1 MNVLVGAAALTATAP
16 CLGAGVQL
24 HRPALL
30 DAVAVPNF
38 SPLRP
43 EPRALSPSLEKSL
56 ALRGGADAMEIVVKL
71 LKTFVKILTAPLWFF
86 DKVDKEAFVL
96 SIPLP
101 IRKQLLRIMFWPTLW
116 WTILLHNLMP
126 DKRRWYDRV
135 DPRVII
141 GALPLKRHLEMLAR
155 VERVTGIINFC
166 DEFGGHAE
174 YERVGMRQ
182 LRLPTL
188 DYCSPTAQQL
198 EAGLDF
204 IRRQPPGASV
214 YVHCKAGRGRAGTML
229 MAYLIEDKGLN
240 PQEAQ
245 EALSAARPHVS
256 PRLWKRPS
264 VRELHRR
271 VQQRTLMRAQQAA
284 QAEAANQ
291 QRHQQQQAAAAAQ
304 YQAAAAQQQ
313 QAAMAAQA
321 AAAQAAAAQAAA
333 AQAAQ
338 QAAGDAGGESKA

>member
-1 MNVLVGAAALTATAP
+1 MTRDLLEPDSLVAESSRRIR
-16 CLGAGVQL
+16 
-24 HRPALL
+24 RP
-30 DAVAVPNF
+30 
-38 SPLRP
+38 
-43 EPRALSPSLEKSL
+43 LEKSL
-56 ALRGGADAMEIVVKL
+56 ALRGGDSPVEVLTTLMKAL
-71 LKTFVKILTAPLWFF
+71 VKILTAPLWFF

-166 DEFGGHAE
+166 DEFAGHGD

-204 IRRQPPGASV
+204 IRRQPPGATV

-229 MAYLIEDKGLN
+229 MAYLIDDKGMN

-245 EALSAARPHVS
+245 QALSAARPHVS

-271 VQQRTLMRAQQAA
+271 VQQRALM
-284 QAEAANQ
+284 
-291 QRHQQQQAAAAAQ
+291 QQQQQ
-304 YQAAAAQQQ
+304 QQQNYRAAAQQQ
-313 QAAMAAQA
+313 Q
-321 AAAQAAAAQAAA
+321 
-333 AQAAQ
+333 Q
-338 QAAGDAGGESKA
+338 QQQK

>member
-1 MNVLVGAAALTATAP
+1 MEVV
-16 CLGAGVQL
+16 VQL
-24 HRPALL
+24 LKA
-30 DAVAVPNF
+30 
-38 SPLRP
+38 
-43 EPRALSPSLEKSL
+43 
-56 ALRGGADAMEIVVKL
+56 VVK
-71 LKTFVKILTAPLWFF
+71 VLTAPLWFF

-166 DEFGGHAE
+166 DEFAGHSE

-204 IRRQPPGASV
+204 IRRQPPGGSV

-284 QAEAANQ
+284 QAAAAS
-291 QRHQQQQAAAAAQ
+291 QQQQQQQQAAAQ
-304 YQAAAAQQQ
+304 YQAAQQQQQ

-321 AAAQAAAAQAAA
+321 AAA
-333 AQAAQ
+333 AQ
-338 QAAGDAGGESKA
+338 QAASDSGAGGDPKA